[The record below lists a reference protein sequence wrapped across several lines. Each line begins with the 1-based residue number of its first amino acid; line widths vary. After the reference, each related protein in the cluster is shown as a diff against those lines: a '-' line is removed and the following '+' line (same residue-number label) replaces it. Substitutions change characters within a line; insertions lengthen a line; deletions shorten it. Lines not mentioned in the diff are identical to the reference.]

1 MKRKEVNIC
10 ISEIRNLLRSLD
22 RSFVP
27 NHVYDKSSL
36 VYRNAAD
43 IRYIADIL
51 CKSLIH

>member
-10 ISEIRNLLRSLD
+10 ISEIRNLLRSID

-27 NHVYDKSSL
+27 NYVYDKSSL

-43 IRYIADIL
+43 IRYIVDIL
-51 CKSLIH
+51 CKSLTH